1 MIERIAKVDFPNM
14 LSKSFWKLHALERVP
29 LFNVIR
35 RLPISME
42 LRKSSYCN
50 KMWVLIDAS
59 WSMDRYAEKIDRYLE
74 LPGKKF
80 VFRTDFEKLDEPLEF
95 YGRSA
100 VYDCF
105 ARFSAMLLKDYDPDT
120 LVVITD
126 GDDTGSIFSNQGT
139 CRMHL
144 RALEKEG
151 WTVRFPVKNP
161 FELERTCSYN
171 IWSCSRR

>member
-1 MIERIAKVDFPNM
+1 
-14 LSKSFWKLHALERVP
+14 
-29 LFNVIR
+29 
-35 RLPISME
+35 ME

-59 WSMDRYAEKIDRYLE
+59 WSMDQYAEKIDRYLE
-74 LPGKKF
+74 LPGKRF

-105 ARFSAMLLKDYDPDT
+105 ARFSAMLLKNHDPDT
-120 LVVITD
+120 LLVITD
-126 GDDTGSIFSNQGT
+126 GDDTGSTFSNQGT